1 MPAQTTQDKVD
12 ASVLEKL
19 LAQVALGNQ
28 NAFAEIYK
36 ACSAKLFSVVLRILR
51 NQAQAEEVLQEGF
64 VRIWHHASGYR
75 SSASAPMTWM
85 STIMRNAALDV
96 VRRKSHE
103 DSVDEEGSLD
113 MFESDAPT
121 PEQSVQLT
129 ASALSLENCLGT
141 LPATQRQTLVL
152 AFFHGLSHSELADH
166 LQQPIGTI
174 KTWTR
179 RGMERLKGCLESK

>member
-1 MPAQTTQDKVD
+1 MPARIADRSAD
-12 ASVLEKL
+12 AQALEKL
-19 LAQVALGNQ
+19 LAQVGLGNQ

-36 ACSAKLFSVVLRILR
+36 VCSAKLFSVVLRILR
-51 NQAQAEEVLQEGF
+51 DQALAEEVLQDGF

-75 SSASAPMTWM
+75 SAASAPMTWM
-85 STIMRNAALDV
+85 TTIMRNAALDV

-103 DSVDEEGSLD
+103 DSVDEDGSLD
-113 MFESDAPT
+113 MFESDAPM
-121 PEQSVQLT
+121 PEHSVQMT
-129 ASALSLENCLGT
+129 SSALALENCLET

-166 LQQPIGTI
+166 LRQPIGTI

-179 RGMERLKGCLESK
+179 RGMERLKGCLETK